1 MVPTSFEVSAAA
13 RRDYPV
19 RVTSTTLSGSADPS
33 RRGASTVSHV
43 KDPSVIDRRLMTV
56 GEMFLERVR
65 RSPDREAY
73 RYPVGDRWESVTWE
87 QADKRATSLAAGLV
101 ALGVEPQQ
109 RVGIA
114 SSTRYEWVLADLAIM
129 LAGAATTTVY
139 PTTVADEVSYILADS
154 GCRVVFAEDASQVAK
169 VRERR
174 EELPELLKVVTF
186 DPVDEAGDDLLTLAE
201 LETLGEK
208 LLAER
213 PRAVEDRVAVTT
225 GDSLATLIYTSG
237 TTGRP
242 KGVRLLHRS
251 WTYEGASIDALD
263 ILHEDDLQ
271 FLWLPLA
278 HSFGKVL
285 LTAQL
290 AVGFPTAVDGR
301 VDRIIENLGEV
312 RPTFMGAAPRIF
324 EKAHARIMTM
334 TAKEGGLKLRIFSSA
349 FAVGRR
355 VKALELEGKPVP
367 LPLRAAY
374 AVADR
379 LVFSKIRARFGG
391 RVRFFISGAA
401 ALNRDVA
408 EWFHVAGILVLEGY
422 GLTETSAGS
431 AVNLP
436 DNYRFGTVGPL
447 FPGTEVAIGE
457 DGEVLLR
464 GPGVMEGYHNDP
476 AATAESLVDGWFHTG
491 DIGEV
496 DGGHL
501 RITDRK
507 KDLFKTS
514 GGKYIA
520 PTMLESQLKALCPY
534 VSQVVVHGNERKYV
548 VAVVTLDEEAIT
560 GWAQDNGLGD
570 ASYAEIARSPQVDE
584 MIGGHVRQLNERL
597 NRWETIK
604 KWVVLDHDLSVESGE
619 LTPSM
624 KVKRKVVE
632 QNYARELEELY
643 T

>member
-1 MVPTSFEVSAAA
+1 MP
-13 RRDYPV
+13 
-19 RVTSTTLSGSADPS
+19 
-33 RRGASTVSHV
+33 HV
-43 KDPSVIDRRLMTV
+43 KDPSTIDRRLMTV
-56 GEMFLERVR
+56 GEMFLDRVR
-65 RSPDREAY
+65 RSGDKEAY
-73 RYPVGDRWESVTWE
+73 RYPVGERWESATWAE
-87 QADKRATSLAAGLV
+87 VGDRATRLAAGLV

-109 RVGIA
+109 RVAIA

-139 PTTVADEVSYILADS
+139 PTTVADDVGWILADS
-154 GCRVVFAEDASQVAK
+154 GSLVVFAEDATQVAK
-169 VRERR
+169 VHERR
-174 EELPELLKVVTF
+174 DELPDLRRVVTF
-186 DPVDEAGDDLLTLAE
+186 EADADERAATADAVTGDDATEVMTLAE
-201 LETLGEK
+201 LEALGEK
-208 LLAER
+208 LLAEQ
-213 PRAVEDRVAVTT
+213 PQAVDERVAGTT
-225 GDSLATLIYTSG
+225 GESLATLIYTSG

-242 KGVRLLHRS
+242 KGVRLLHQS
-251 WTYEGASIDALD
+251 WTYEGAAIDALD

-290 AVGFPTAVDGR
+290 AIGFPTAVDGR

-324 EKAHARIMTM
+324 EKAHGRILTM
-334 TAKEGGLKLRIFSSA
+334 TAKEGGAKKRIFDWA

-355 VKALELEGKPVP
+355 VVALEDAGRPVP
-367 LPLRAAY
+367 RRLRAEH

-379 LVFSKIRARFGG
+379 LVFAKIRARFGG

-401 ALNRDVA
+401 ALNREVA

-422 GLTETSAGS
+422 GLTESSAGS

-436 DNYRFGTVGPL
+436 EANRFGTVGLL
-447 FPGTEVAIGE
+447 FPGTEVALAE

-464 GPGVMEGYHNDP
+464 GPGIMDGYHNAP
-476 AATAESLVDGWFHTG
+476 EATAASLVDGWLHTG
-491 DIGEV
+491 DIGEL
-496 DGGHL
+496 DGEHL

-514 GGKYIA
+514 GGKYVA
-520 PTMLESQLKALCPY
+520 PTALESQLKAVCPY
-534 VSQVVVHGNERKYV
+534 VSQVVVHGHERQYV

-560 GWAQDNGLGD
+560 GWAQDNGLGER
-570 ASYAEIARSPQVDE
+570 SYAELTRAPEVE
-584 MIGGHVRQLNERL
+584 AMIGEHVARLNERL

-604 KWVVLDHDLSVESGE
+604 KWVLLDHDLTIESGE

-632 QNYARELEELY
+632 RNYARELDALY
-643 T
+643 G

>member
-1 MVPTSFEVSAAA
+1 MP
-13 RRDYPV
+13 
-19 RVTSTTLSGSADPS
+19 
-33 RRGASTVSHV
+33 HV

-56 GEMFLERVR
+56 GEMFLDRVR
-65 RSPDREAY
+65 RSSDQEAY
-73 RYPVGDRWESVTWE
+73 RYPVGQADDQRWESATWAE
-87 QADKRATSLAAGLV
+87 VGQRATNLAAGLV

-109 RVGIA
+109 RIAIA

-139 PTTVADEVSYILADS
+139 PTTVADDVGWILADS
-154 GCRVVFAEDASQVAK
+154 GSRVVFAEDATQVAK
-169 VRERR
+169 VHERR
-174 EELPELLKVVTF
+174 DELPDLRRVVTF
-186 DPVDEAGDDLLTLAE
+186 EADADERAATADAVTGDDATEVMTLAE
-201 LETLGEK
+201 LEALGEK
-208 LLAER
+208 LLAEQ
-213 PRAVEDRVAVTT
+213 PQAVDERVAGTT
-225 GDSLATLIYTSG
+225 GESLATLIYTSG

-242 KGVRLLHRS
+242 KGVRLLHQS
-251 WTYEGASIDALD
+251 WTYEGAAIDALD

-290 AVGFPTAVDGR
+290 AIGFPTAVDGR

-324 EKAHARIMTM
+324 EKAHGRILTM
-334 TAKEGGLKLRIFSSA
+334 TAKEGGAKKRIFDCA
-349 FAVGRR
+349 FSVGRR
-355 VKALELEGKPVP
+355 VVALEDAGRPVP
-367 LPLRAAY
+367 RRLRAEH

-379 LVFSKIRARFGG
+379 LVFAKIRARFGG

-401 ALNRDVA
+401 ALNREVA

-422 GLTETSAGS
+422 GLTESSAGS

-436 DNYRFGTVGPL
+436 EANRFGTVGLL
-447 FPGTEVAIGE
+447 FPGTEVALAE

-464 GPGVMEGYHNDP
+464 GPGIMDGYHNAP
-476 AATAESLVDGWFHTG
+476 EATAASLVDGWLHTG
-491 DIGEV
+491 DIGEL
-496 DGGHL
+496 DGEHL

-514 GGKYIA
+514 GGKYVA
-520 PTMLESQLKALCPY
+520 PTALESQLKAVCPY
-534 VSQVVVHGNERKYV
+534 VSQVVVHGHERQYV

-560 GWAQDNGLGD
+560 GWAQDNGLGER
-570 ASYAEIARSPQVDE
+570 SYAELTRAPEVE
-584 MIGGHVRQLNERL
+584 AMIGEHVARLNERL

-604 KWVVLDHDLSVESGE
+604 KWVLLDHDLTIESGE

-632 QNYARELEELY
+632 RNYARELDALY
-643 T
+643 G